1 MSLAECQINLIDV
14 NFYLQKSLEIFD
26 KNSADKNFVF
36 ITLVGS
42 LPTTYQSSFGGATA
56 VTSATLD
63 GAYVQHEEHLYEL
76 QCKFNF
82 GYLYQLL

>member
-1 MSLAECQINLIDV
+1 MYILTLI
-14 NFYLQKSLEIFD
+14 IF
-26 KNSADKNFVF
+26 SVLFF
-36 ITLVGS
+36 TLVGS

-82 GYLYQLL
+82 GYLYQFLYLFP

>member
-1 MSLAECQINLIDV
+1 MYILTLIICV
-14 NFYLQKSLEIFD
+14 LCFF
-26 KNSADKNFVF
+26 
-36 ITLVGS
+36 TLVGS

-76 QCKFNF
+76 QCEFIL
-82 GYLYQLL
+82 GYLNNFLYLIS

>member
-1 MSLAECQINLIDV
+1 V
-14 NFYLQKSLEIFD
+14 H
-26 KNSADKNFVF
+26 FVF
-36 ITLVGS
+36 FKLVGS

-82 GYLYQLL
+82 GYLYQISIPISLSKPSFIQFFR

>member
-1 MSLAECQINLIDV
+1 MYILTLI
-14 NFYLQKSLEIFD
+14 IF
-26 KNSADKNFVF
+26 SVLFF
-36 ITLVGS
+36 TLVGS

-82 GYLYQLL
+82 AYLNHFYT

>member
-1 MSLAECQINLIDV
+1 M
-14 NFYLQKSLEIFD
+14 EIFD

-42 LPTTYQSSFGGATA
+42 LPTTYQSSFGGAAA

-82 GYLYQLL
+82 GYLYQLLYLHISFLKKKLILFNFFR

>member
-1 MSLAECQINLIDV
+1 MYILTLIICV
-14 NFYLQKSLEIFD
+14 LFF
-26 KNSADKNFVF
+26 
-36 ITLVGS
+36 TLVGS

-76 QCKFNF
+76 QCEFILGYFNH
-82 GYLYQLL
+82 LYT

>member
-1 MSLAECQINLIDV
+1 MYILTLIICV
-14 NFYLQKSLEIFD
+14 LFF
-26 KNSADKNFVF
+26 
-36 ITLVGS
+36 TLVGS

-76 QCKFNF
+76 QCEFNF
-82 GYLYQLL
+82 GYLYQLLYLFPSLTKPYFIQFL